1 MKKVLIFLLLI
12 LISNVVFATNAQPLE
27 IKVVVVNMFEIGE
40 DEGDRAGEFQLWKAG
55 QKLDS
60 RYPVPHG
67 HHDIFVN
74 EDTGVL
80 GVVTGMGIARAAAA
94 IMALGLDPRFDLTN
108 AYWLVAGI
116 AGIDPL
122 DGTLGT
128 AVWTDYVVD
137 GDLAHEIDGREI
149 PDDWKTGYFPL
160 FTTSPYPNSDE
171 VTPTNSPNG
180 EVYVLNSALSAWAYD
195 LTKDIVLPST
205 DAMFELAEQ
214 YKDFPNALAKPKV
227 MMGDH
232 LAASTFWHGEMLT
245 EWANDWVSYWTNS
258 KGNFVTSGMED
269 TATLQSLTY
278 LANAHK
284 VDLNR
289 VMILRTASNFTQPP
303 PGITAA
309 QNLENESSGSGYA
322 GLDSAISAAYTV
334 GSPIVNYIVE
344 HWETTKDNLPSN

>member
-1 MKKVLIFLLLI
+1 MKKIITLLFAI
-12 LISNVVFATNAQPLE
+12 LVSSAVHATNTQPLE

-60 RYPVPHG
+60 RYPLPHG

-74 EDTGVL
+74 EETGVL
-80 GVVTGMGIARAAAA
+80 GLVTGMGIARAASA
-94 IMALGLDPRFDLTN
+94 IMALGLDPRFDLSN

-122 DGTLGT
+122 DGTLGS

-137 GDLAHEIDGREI
+137 GDLAHEIDSREI
-149 PDDWKTGYFPL
+149 PNDWKTGYFPL
-160 FTTSPYPNSDE
+160 FTTSPYPNADKIN
-171 VTPTNSPNG
+171 PNNAPNG
-180 EVYVLNSALSAWAYD
+180 EVYALNAQLSQWAYQ
-195 LTKDIVLPST
+195 LTKDIALPST
-205 DAMFELAEQ
+205 DAMAELAHQ
-214 YKDFPNALAKPKV
+214 YQGFPHALAKPKV
-227 MMGDH
+227 IKGDH
-232 LAASTFWHGEMLT
+232 LAASTFWHGELLT

-278 LANAHK
+278 LANANK

-322 GLDSAISAAYTV
+322 GLDSAISAAYKV
-334 GSPIVNYIVE
+334 GSPVVNYLVE
-344 HWETTKDNLPSN
+344 HWETTKTNLPVQ